1 MVFWTI
7 LRREAFQLVRSVHG
21 LAPLFL
27 ALAGAG
33 GLFVWLLNRAEGS
46 ATALP
51 ALWGLATAFG
61 LPFLAAVA
69 ASRGFTQD
77 REVGMLRLMFATPV
91 RARWWVLGKVMA
103 AWVLCMVYVGGMG
116 LSCWALTRWAMPAD
130 AALPGTW
137 VGFTLAVAA
146 LAAQA
151 LLWCGVGTLVS
162 LFSRSSASTFLVSLL
177 ACLAA
182 PPALC
187 QALAAAFGRPMAQW
201 PWFPMQMAVYDC
213 AGGLVDV
220 RALVG
225 CVTGAAVL
233 IYAAGMAFDA
243 LRLCATER

>member
-91 RARWWVLGKVMA
+91 RARWWVLGKVLA
-103 AWVLCMVYVGGMG
+103 AWLLCMLYVAGMG
-116 LSCWALTRWAMPAD
+116 VTCWVLARWALPAD
-130 AALPGTW
+130 ASLPGSW
-137 VGFTLAVAA
+137 LGFALAVAA

-151 LLWCGVGTLVS
+151 QLWCGVGTLVS
-162 LFSRSSASTFLVSLL
+162 LFFRSSASTFLISLL
-177 ACLAA
+177 TCLLA

-187 QALAAAFGRPMAQW
+187 MTLSMTFGRPITQW
-201 PWFPMQMAVYDC
+201 PLFPLQMAVLDC

-220 RALVG
+220 RALAG
-225 CVTGAAVL
+225 CLMGAAVVT
-233 IYAAGMAFDA
+233 YAAGMAFDA

>member
-1 MVFWTI
+1 MVLWTI
-7 LRREAFQLVRSVHG
+7 LRRETFQLLRSVHG

-33 GLFVWLLNRAEGS
+33 ALFVLFLYRSEGTAE
-46 ATALP
+46 TLP

-77 REVGMLRLMFATPV
+77 REVGMIRLMFATPV
-91 RARWWVLGKVMA
+91 RARWWVLGKVLA
-103 AWVLCMVYVGGMG
+103 AWVLCLVYVGGMG
-116 LSCWALTRWAMPAD
+116 LSCWALGHWLLPAD
-130 AALPGTW
+130 AQVPGSW
-137 VGFTLAVAA
+137 VGYALAVTA

-151 LLWCGVGTLVS
+151 LLWCGVGTLAS
-162 LFSRSSASTFLVSLL
+162 LFLRSSAATFLVSLL
-177 ACLAA
+177 QRLLA
-182 PPALC
+182 PPLFC
-187 QALAAAFGRPMAQW
+187 LLFSAAFSTPLTQW
-201 PWFPMQMAVYDC
+201 PWFPLQTAVYDC

-225 CVTGAAVL
+225 CLTGAAVL